1 MIQTAKR
8 SALFIAIAAGQSV
21 REVARQHSVAER
33 TVRRWLCSPK
43 AQKVISRYR
52 SQITS
57 TALGRLNE
65 GLLAAAD
72 TLVDLLK
79 ADSEQTRLG
88 AARTIIESVV
98 RLREVTEFEDRL
110 RYLEERDA
118 ERKARA

>member
-1 MIQTAKR
+1 MIQTVKR
-8 SALFIAIAAGQSV
+8 SAILIAIAAGQSV
-21 REVARQHSVAER
+21 REVAKQHGIAER
-33 TVRRWLCSPK
+33 TIRRWLCSPK
-43 AQKVISRYR
+43 AQRIISRYR

-79 ADSEQTRLG
+79 AESEQTRLG

-98 RLREVTEFEDRL
+98 RLREVTEFEERL
-110 RYLEERDA
+110 RNLEDREADMG
-118 ERKARA
+118 KK